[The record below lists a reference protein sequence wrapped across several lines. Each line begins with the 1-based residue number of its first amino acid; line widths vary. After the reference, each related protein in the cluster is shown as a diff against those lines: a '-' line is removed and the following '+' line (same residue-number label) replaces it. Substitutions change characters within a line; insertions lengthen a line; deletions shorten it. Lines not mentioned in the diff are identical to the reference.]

1 MDLADRIY
9 EAAIVPEHWA
19 EALEGMNSLSGS
31 ESATLFVFSE
41 TGPPRGVSTGMTRH
55 QLDDFVRSDVWKH
68 SPSVRWTLDTRP
80 DRFLSV
86 DDYLSE
92 EQVASDEAWAP
103 LAAMGF
109 GRRIASV
116 IQAPGGE
123 QLALVLARM
132 KSLGRYSP
140 ANVAALDELRP
151 HLARAGL
158 IAARLGLDRARS
170 MVGALE
176 QLGLAAAVI
185 DRSARVIA
193 ANALLADSPRALIPT
208 AFGGVAIHD
217 RLANERFRSALERS
231 ATSAEGGAVSIPVG
245 GTDEAPP
252 LILHLLP
259 ICGNAR
265 DIFTG
270 GQSLLVA
277 IKIQRKGPPQPEL
290 LKGLF
295 DLTPAEARLVGELAV
310 GGTLPEIAARIGL
323 SVHTVRVQ
331 LRSVAAKT
339 GTHRQAELMQ
349 LVSAL

>member
-9 EAAIVPEHWA
+9 EAAIIPEHWV
-19 EALEGMNSLSGS
+19 ETLEGIGSLSD
-31 ESATLFVFSE
+31 SASSTLFVFSDS
-41 TGPPRGVSTGMTRH
+41 GPPRGVSTAMTRH
-55 QLDDFVRSDVWKH
+55 QLDEFVRSDVWKD

-86 DDYLSE
+86 DDYLTE
-92 EQVASDEAWAP
+92 DQVASDQAWAP

-116 IQAPGGE
+116 VQAPGGE
-123 QLALVLARM
+123 QVALVLARM
-132 KSLGRYSP
+132 KSLGNYTP
-140 ANVAALDELRP
+140 AEVAALDALRP

-170 MVGALE
+170 MVSALE
-176 QLGLAAAVI
+176 QLGLAAAVV
-185 DRSARVIA
+185 DWAARVVA
-193 ANALLADSPRALIPT
+193 SNALLEELPKVLIPT
-208 AFGGVAIHD
+208 AFGGLAIHD
-217 RLANERFRSALERS
+217 RVANEGFRAVLARPVSSAK
-231 ATSAEGGAVSIPVG
+231 GGAASIPVG
-245 GTDEAPP
+245 GNGEAPP
-252 LILHLLP
+252 MMVHLLP
-259 ICGNAR
+259 ICGDAR

-270 GQSLLVA
+270 GQCLMVA

-290 LKGLF
+290 LNGLF
-295 DLTPAEARLVGELAV
+295 DLTPAEARLVCELAI

-331 LRSVAAKT
+331 LRAVAAKT
-339 GTHRQAELMQ
+339 GTHRQTELLQ